1 MKKRHKP
8 PVNQITDGLYKVKW
22 ICGSIIGLLNCYLL
36 EVFFQLKTNHC
47 SEEYPLLRTVN
58 QITDGLYKVKWICG
72 SIIGLLNCY
81 LLEVFFQLKTN
92 HCSEEYP
99 LLRKESDR

>member
-1 MKKRHKP
+1 MFGFKKYTDWRAERKKLPYIADRSSIPCIAIYSHYNFFVKKRHKP

-22 ICGSIIGLLNCYLL
+22 ICGSIIGLLNCY
-36 EVFFQLKTNHC
+36 
-47 SEEYPLLRTVN
+47 P
-58 QITDGLYKVKWICG
+58 
-72 SIIGLLNCY
+72 
-81 LLEVFFQLKTN
+81 LEVFFQLKTN

>member
-22 ICGSIIGLLNCYLL
+22 IFGSIIGLLNCY
-36 EVFFQLKTNHC
+36 
-47 SEEYPLLRTVN
+47 P
-58 QITDGLYKVKWICG
+58 
-72 SIIGLLNCY
+72 
-81 LLEVFFQLKTN
+81 LEVFFQLKTN